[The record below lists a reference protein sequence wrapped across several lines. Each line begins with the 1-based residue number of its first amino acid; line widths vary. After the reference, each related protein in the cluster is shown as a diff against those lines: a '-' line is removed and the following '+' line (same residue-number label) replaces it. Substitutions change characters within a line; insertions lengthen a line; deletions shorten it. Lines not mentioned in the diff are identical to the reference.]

1 MKKYEEII
9 QMTNKKLKIWNNHFS
24 IYRAVGLKITMIA
37 LIKLMFFKN
46 IFSKI
51 LRNLFLISA
60 SIKVSMSINLN
71 KNQTRI

>member
-9 QMTNKKLKIWNNHFS
+9 QMTNKKLKIWNNHFL
-24 IYRAVGLKITMIA
+24 IYRAVGLIITMIA
-37 LIKLMFFKN
+37 LIKLMFSKN